1 MIISLYIDIRET
13 VGNRAKRADLNAALR
28 RRHLVKKQ
36 DIANIRRIVRDMTV
50 IRNKDDALSVD
61 LFVQELREEPYDPV
75 LLYKR
80 QHELDQQFSSL
91 PSDAFLLAFQTDFQR
106 ELYQQYAHKVLC
118 VDATHGTNAYRF
130 KLITVMIADDYGE
143 GNHKS
148 QYCFTP

>member
-1 MIISLYIDIRET
+1 M
-13 VGNRAKRADLNAALR
+13 
-28 RRHLVKKQ
+28 
-36 DIANIRRIVRDMTV
+36 VRDMTV
-50 IRNKDDALSVD
+50 IRNRDDAISVD

-80 QHELDQQFSSL
+80 QHELDQQYSSL

-130 KLITVMIADDYGE
+130 KLITVMVADEYGE
-143 GNHKS
+143 GNYKNNDTIFIQIVLWEHFQNLPCSYSSSK
-148 QYCFTP
+148 YGIIV